1 MGLAGGP
8 RRTAPPPGSS
18 TDSFKKQAKRKEV
31 LRGGVRASAHLLPRG
46 GGVGGTPLRAQRASA
61 SPFFVPG
68 ARLFIRAL
76 SLAVWPVVRCF
87 LNPA

>member
-46 GGVGGTPLRAQRASA
+46 GGVGGDAPSGSARVRFSLLCSGSPPIYPRPVSGCLAS
-61 SPFFVPG
+61 SPVFP
-68 ARLFIRAL
+68 
-76 SLAVWPVVRCF
+76 
-87 LNPA
+87 

>member
-31 LRGGVRASAHLLPRG
+31 LRGGQGRGSGLGASPSSGGGGWGGRPFGLSARPLLPSLFRE
-46 GGVGGTPLRAQRASA
+46 PAYLSA
-61 SPFFVPG
+61 PCLW
-68 ARLFIRAL
+68 LFGQ
-76 SLAVWPVVRCF
+76 
-87 LNPA
+87 